1 MPFSNFETALENRVV
16 FRDFAES
23 CIPGV
28 NKFGSCIRCLARAI
42 SHMLEGEPLFYQ
54 RLAVTLPEFGRCYM
68 YILSD
73 SYQASLDVSEL
84 VPVQSGCWVENS

>member
-1 MPFSNFETALENRVV
+1 MIDLGGFPALVSGSTAIAVEI
-16 FRDFAES
+16 FAVDSDTLCE
-23 CIPGV
+23 
-28 NKFGSCIRCLARAI
+28 LD
-42 SHMLEGEPLFYQ
+42 MLEGEPLFYQ
-54 RLAVTLPEFGRCYM
+54 RLTVTLPEFGRCYM